1 MWIRPRPIGVELT
14 PSHVCVAVV
23 RVWSLEAV
31 PLYSVICRMYLPSLS
46 TQTKVTC
53 SHTTNGMWSG
63 RDVHAVVA
71 SRYPGP
77 RARSRKKTG
86 SIGENSSREIV
97 MNRLYPVKW
106 RCAAPLRLASWP
118 GRVSPQDEALL
129 SVSAPGHSLREPPWR
144 LLIQQPT
151 VGSS

>member
-1 MWIRPRPIGVELT
+1 M
-14 PSHVCVAVV
+14 CVAVV

-63 RDVHAVVA
+63 RDVHAVVGT
-71 SRYPGP
+71 PGA
-77 RARSRKKTG
+77 ARKIAQKNGVHR
-86 SIGENSSREIV
+86 GELSSREIV